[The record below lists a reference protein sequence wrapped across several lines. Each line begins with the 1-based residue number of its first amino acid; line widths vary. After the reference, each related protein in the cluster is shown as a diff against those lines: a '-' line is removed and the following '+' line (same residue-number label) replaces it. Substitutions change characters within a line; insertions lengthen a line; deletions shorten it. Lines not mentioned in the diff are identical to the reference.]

1 MLLAYSVPPISAYIL
16 VAISIDRWLAISK
29 PTILLFRRKRSFQIG
44 VCIGIIVANF
54 AYNGQLF
61 FSYLALDYLDPNA
74 TVPICLI
81 PFEKTLQIM
90 DLINSTMIPFVLMI
104 VSTTLT
110 IKSVFDSRKKMSG
123 STILN
128 KVNLNNSGRK
138 RDIKFSITSIT
149 FNISFL
155 ILNFPFVLSSLI
167 PNNILSL
174 YQTLSLYSFFSLL
187 TYLNH
192 GTVFFINYSINSMF
206 IEEFDILFNIRS
218 G

>member
-1 MLLAYSVPPISAYIL
+1 
-16 VAISIDRWLAISK
+16 
-29 PTILLFRRKRSFQIG
+29 
-44 VCIGIIVANF
+44 
-54 AYNGQLF
+54 
-61 FSYLALDYLDPNA
+61 
-74 TVPICLI
+74 
-81 PFEKTLQIM
+81 
-90 DLINSTMIPFVLMI
+90 
-104 VSTTLT
+104 
-110 IKSVFDSRKKMSG
+110 MSG

-174 YQTLSLYSFFSLL
+174 YQTLSLLAFFSLL

-218 G
+218 EPYE